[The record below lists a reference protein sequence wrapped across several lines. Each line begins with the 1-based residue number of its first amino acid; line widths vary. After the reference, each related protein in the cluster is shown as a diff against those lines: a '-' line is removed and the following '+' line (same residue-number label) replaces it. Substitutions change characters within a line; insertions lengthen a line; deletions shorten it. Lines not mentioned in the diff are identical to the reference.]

1 MIERARWHRPRAR
14 QMLLGVLLAQVL
26 AIPAVGW
33 GILLPLV
40 HRSAHDLATS
50 MQLVVAQWHALAP
63 QPAVQQAWAE
73 QLAREHGLQISE
85 NATDQVAARPVNRLD
100 IYAWTMAHALASGHV
115 HAVATPSGTLIQWVN
130 RSDAG
135 ATVRVMA
142 PPLGL
147 RSAVLALL
155 ALQLSGIVGTLLGLR
170 WQSRLALQN
179 RQKTILLGSLAHD
192 LRTPLTR
199 LRLLL
204 DLQDA
209 LPGADQAAMQRSVLA
224 LQALVDQSLDL
235 FAPPG
240 ARAVTTQSWGD
251 WLADQQATWPAV
263 RWEGAAALVAEAPLR
278 HSQTLTRA
286 LGNLLDNAFHHGQ
299 APVKVWV
306 QTRGDLL
313 DLVVQDAGSGV
324 PASVWSRIRRQE
336 MPQARGHGM
345 GLLATRWLM
354 QGVGGELTWHRGL
367 LGLRTRLRVPRENK
381 PRSPE
386 DQTI

>member
-1 MIERARWHRPRAR
+1 MIERPRWPSPR

-50 MQLVVAQWHALAP
+50 MQLAAEQWRTLAP
-63 QPAVQQAWAE
+63 QPPAQQAWAQ
-73 QLAREHGLQISE
+73 QLAHEHGLQISE
-85 NATDQVAARPVNRLD
+85 NVTDSFVLRPVHRLD
-100 IYAWTMAHALASGHV
+100 IYAWAMTHALASGRV
-115 HAVATPSGTLIQWVN
+115 NAVATPSGTLIQWVDS
-130 RSDAG
+130 RHAG
-135 ATVRVMA
+135 APIGVMA

-155 ALQLSGIVGTLLGLR
+155 ALQLSGIAGTLLGLR

-199 LRLLL
+199 LRLLV
-204 DLQDA
+204 DLQDG
-209 LPGADQAAMQRSVLA
+209 LPSADQAAMQRSVLA

-240 ARAVTTQSWGD
+240 AGPITTQSWED
-251 WLADQQATWPAV
+251 WLADQQAAWPAV
-263 RWEGAAALVAEAPLR
+263 IWVGATALGVDAQLA

-286 LGNLLDNAFHHGQ
+286 IGNLLDNAFHHGQ
-299 APVKVWV
+299 APVKVLV
-306 QTRGDLL
+306 QTKGDQL
-313 DLVVQDAGSGV
+313 DLVVQDAGDGV
-324 PASVWSRIRRQE
+324 PASVWRSIRRQE
-336 MPQARGHGM
+336 VPKAHGHGM

-354 QGVGGELTWHRGL
+354 QGAGGELTWHKGL
-367 LGLRTRLRVPRENK
+367 LGLRTRVGVGGKNELYPQ
-381 PRSPE
+381 PH
-386 DQTI
+386 TG